1 MLAVGR
7 ACGAVRD
14 DLPASLQAELV
25 FALLQAMDRWSLRH
39 MDEFDKAAIAG
50 LAHRQ
55 FEALRRLLATDA
67 DRTVKSALEQPH
79 GLEQRRFART
89 AGTKQRDDLT
99 RRDALEIVLGK
110 WHEPLRDKVLRL
122 IGQADHEF
130 FIRTHADTYGV
141 LPRHIRVNRSSAWWW
156 HRVPSASSHTDFLE
170 VGRRDRS

>member
-1 MLAVGR
+1 MDGSECPSFGV
-7 ACGAVRD
+7 
-14 DLPASLQAELV
+14 AERRTLDRIDRWLRKQGWADSV
-25 FALLQAMDRWSLRH
+25 TVIRLLQGWQELGQAVDRY
-39 MDEFDKAAIAG
+39 AATIYEYAN
-50 LAHRQ
+50 
-55 FEALRRLLATDA
+55 
-67 DRTVKSALEQPH
+67 
-79 GLEQRRFART
+79 
-89 AGTKQRDDLT
+89 DLT